1 MKFMVK
7 DIKCAAMPTSP
18 AYQNCTF
25 NETSFTEVFDKPE
38 LVSKTRWNLWPIE
51 FGWKKGQGFK
61 SINDW
66 TYIKDL
72 EIIQM
77 QSQEY
82 RFQAQILK
90 DLELDLLRLPAFQTP
105 STVLIK
111 TIRLLGPLA
120 QLEQLDV

>member
-1 MKFMVK
+1 MRQVSLTCLINLDQSTRLDGICGQLSSDGKKAK
-7 DIKCAAMPTSP
+7 DSRASTIGLTS
-18 AYQNCTF
+18 
-25 NETSFTEVFDKPE
+25 
-38 LVSKTRWNLWPIE
+38 
-51 FGWKKGQGFK
+51 
-61 SINDW
+61 
-66 TYIKDL
+66 KDL

-77 QSQEY
+77 QSPEY

-111 TIRLLGPLA
+111 TILLLGPLA

>member
-1 MKFMVK
+1 MRQVSL
-7 DIKCAAMPTSP
+7 KCLINLNQS
-18 AYQNCTF
+18 
-25 NETSFTEVFDKPE
+25 
-38 LVSKTRWNLWPIE
+38 TRLDGIC
-51 FGWKKGQGFK
+51 GQLSSDGKKGLGFK

-66 TYIKDL
+66 TYIKDF
-72 EIIQM
+72 EINQM
-77 QSQEY
+77 QSPEY

-105 STVLIK
+105 ITVLIK